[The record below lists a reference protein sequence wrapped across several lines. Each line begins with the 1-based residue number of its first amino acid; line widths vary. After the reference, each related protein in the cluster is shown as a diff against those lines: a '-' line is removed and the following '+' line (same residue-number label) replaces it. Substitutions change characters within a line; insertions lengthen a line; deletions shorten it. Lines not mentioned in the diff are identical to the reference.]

1 MSTGKSFA
9 AMLIVAGGL
18 AAVTAAPAAAV
29 NCGAFAPAPNY
40 SEPKEVLRE
49 TPEERQA
56 REAKQ
61 LAQREARK
69 AARAAKK
76 AERERAAAAAAA
88 APATVASN

>member
-1 MSTGKSFA
+1 MTTGKSFT

-29 NCGAFAPAPNY
+29 NCGAFTPSPSY
-40 SEPKEVLRE
+40 TEQKDFQRE

-56 REAKQ
+56 REAKR

-76 AERERAAAAAAA
+76 AERENAAAAAVA